1 MKESEKRTISI
12 IIILALFIGA
22 AIVFFTMTWPM
33 FDQVLK
39 DNKNLALAKAEYQK
53 QAEAVRLAKTIVDQY
68 KNLTDVNQ
76 MISLT
81 MPRSEELYNAIV
93 QLNKISEDSGLSIQS
108 IALQKISS
116 ATTASSKTSSASSQS
131 LLKSPQQVA
140 LTLSLNGTYES
151 FKTWLEAVET
161 NIRLMDITNI
171 SFSGVKTTP
180 TERGSGAGFN
190 FFNFSVALN
199 LYYQP

>member
-171 SFSGVKTTP
+171 SFSGAKTTP

>member
-53 QAEAVRLAKTIVDQY
+53 QAEAVRLAKSIVDQY

>member
-1 MKESEKRTISI
+1 
-12 IIILALFIGA
+12 
-22 AIVFFTMTWPM
+22 
-33 FDQVLK
+33 
-39 DNKNLALAKAEYQK
+39 
-53 QAEAVRLAKTIVDQY
+53 
-68 KNLTDVNQ
+68 
-76 MISLT
+76 
-81 MPRSEELYNAIV
+81 
-93 QLNKISEDSGLSIQS
+93 
-108 IALQKISS
+108 
-116 ATTASSKTSSASSQS
+116 
-131 LLKSPQQVA
+131 VA

-199 LYYQP
+199 LYYQHN

>member
-39 DNKNLALAKAEYQK
+39 DNRNLALAKAEYQK

-108 IALQKISS
+108 IALQKLLVLLLRL
-116 ATTASSKTSSASSQS
+116 ARHQVR
-131 LLKSPQQVA
+131 LLKVC
-140 LTLSLNGTYES
+140 
-151 FKTWLEAVET
+151 
-161 NIRLMDITNI
+161 
-171 SFSGVKTTP
+171 
-180 TERGSGAGFN
+180 
-190 FFNFSVALN
+190 
-199 LYYQP
+199 

>member
-39 DNKNLALAKAEYQK
+39 DNRNLALAKAEYQR
-53 QAEAVRLAKTIVDQY
+53 QVEAVRLAKTIVEQY

-171 SFSGVKTTP
+171 SFSGVKATP
-180 TERGSGAGFN
+180 TERGGDAGFN

>member
-39 DNKNLALAKAEYQK
+39 DNRNLALAKAEYQR
-53 QAEAVRLAKTIVDQY
+53 QVEAVRLAKTIVEQY

-108 IALQKISS
+108 IALQKIAS
-116 ATTASSKTSSASSQS
+116 ATTAPSKTSSTSSQS
-131 LLKSPQQVA
+131 LLKSPQQLA

-171 SFSGVKTTP
+171 SFSGVKATP
-180 TERGSGAGFN
+180 TEIGGDAGFN
-190 FFNFSVALN
+190 FFKFSVALN
-199 LYYQP
+199 LYYQR